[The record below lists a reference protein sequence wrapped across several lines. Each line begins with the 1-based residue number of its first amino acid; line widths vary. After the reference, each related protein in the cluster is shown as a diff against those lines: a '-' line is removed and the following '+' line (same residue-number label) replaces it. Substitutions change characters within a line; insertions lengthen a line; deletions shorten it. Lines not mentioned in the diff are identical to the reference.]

1 MREEIN
7 DFAVEQVS
15 GGRYYLNSNNRKL
28 AFSTMKGSV
37 FTLNANCNDYEAM
50 ALMDSL
56 IGKYPTQAEYDAACV
71 AALKAKG
78 WI

>member
-1 MREEIN
+1 MREEIKDDGMKLVN
-7 DFAVEQVS
+7 

-28 AFSTMKGSV
+28 AFSTMKGTV
-37 FTLNANCNDYEAM
+37 YTLNDNCDDYQAM

-56 IGKYPTQAEYDAACV
+56 IGKYDTQEEYDQACV
-71 AALKAKG
+71 DALQSNG

>member
-7 DFAVEQVS
+7 ESMMEQVN

-37 FTLNANCNDYEAM
+37 FTLNGNCNDYEAM

-56 IGKYPTQAEYDAACV
+56 IGKYPTQEEYDRACV
-71 AALKAKG
+71 NALQQKG